1 MFDFSKYNYL
11 VFDCDGVILD
21 SNPLKSR
28 AFAEALP
35 GEPAESVRAFVD
47 FHQHHGGISR
57 YEKFR
62 HYFHELKKS
71 QDAEEKIR
79 ISLKRFASTVKKGMI
94 ECDYVP
100 GVLEF
105 LNQAKSR
112 GISLFVVSGSDE
124 DELKEIFRHRNIL
137 NLFNEVYGSPTNKND
152 NTGKIIE
159 MMGLQRNGCF
169 FGDSKSDYVAAK
181 SYGIDFIFVNDFTEW
196 KEGIKTVGEK
206 NIIANF
212 LELFPKAEF
221 EL

>member
-1 MFDFSKYNYL
+1 MFNLANYDYF

-21 SNPLKSR
+21 SNRLKSH
-28 AFAEALP
+28 AFASALP
-35 GEPAESVRAFVD
+35 GEPAELVQAFVE
-47 FHQHHGGISR
+47 FHKQNGGISR

-62 HYFHELKKS
+62 HYFQELKKS
-71 QDAEEKIR
+71 QDDEEKIR
-79 ISLKRFASTVKKGMI
+79 IALKRFASTVKKGMI

-100 GVLEF
+100 GVIRF
-105 LNQAKSR
+105 LNLAKSR
-112 GISLFVVSGSDE
+112 GISLFIVLGSDE
-124 DELKEIFRHRNIL
+124 DELKEVFRHRKIL
-137 NLFNEVYGSPTNKND
+137 NLFTRVYGSPTNKNG
-152 NTGKIIE
+152 NTGKLIE
-159 MMGLQRNGCF
+159 MMGLQKNGCF

>member
-1 MFDFSKYNYL
+1 MFNYANYDYL
-11 VFDCDGVILD
+11 VFDCDGVIID
-21 SNPLKSR
+21 SNRLKSQ
-28 AFAEALP
+28 AFASALP
-35 GEPAESVRAFVD
+35 GEPPELIQTFVE

-62 HYFHELKKS
+62 HYFQELKKS
-71 QDAEEKIR
+71 QDDGEKIR
-79 ISLKRFASTVKKGMI
+79 IALKRFASIVKKGMI

-100 GVLEF
+100 GVQEF

-124 DELKEIFRHRNIL
+124 DELKEVFRHRNIL
-137 NLFNEVYGSPTNKND
+137 NLFNQVYGSPTNKSD
-152 NTGKIIE
+152 NTGKVIE
-159 MMGLQRNGCF
+159 MMGLQKNGCF

-181 SYGIDFIFVNDFTEW
+181 RYGINFIFVKDFTDW
-196 KEGIKTVGEK
+196 KEGIKTIGEK

-212 LELFPKAEF
+212 LELMSKVVF